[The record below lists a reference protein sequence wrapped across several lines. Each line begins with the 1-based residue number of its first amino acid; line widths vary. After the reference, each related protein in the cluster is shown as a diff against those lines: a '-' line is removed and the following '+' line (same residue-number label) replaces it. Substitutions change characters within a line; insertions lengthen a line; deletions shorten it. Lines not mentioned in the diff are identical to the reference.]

1 MLMQL
6 LIPQAPPLQLWLEVL
21 MATSLGQQHFSVCSL
36 IADAT
41 AIPWVL
47 QLVLEENH

>member
-1 MLMQL
+1 MQL

-21 MATSLGQQHFSVCSL
+21 MATSLGQHHFSVCSL

-41 AIPWVL
+41 AIPWAL
-47 QLVLEENH
+47 QLVLEENR